1 MQRFILVT
9 SIALSFVLVS
19 QTHAQ
24 TFTPNYSTNAG
35 TGSSFQGMSF
45 SGVGSAILNCTN
57 IGSTISSAARDLF
70 KTPDVGDIA
79 AKAAYSITGVYTTV
93 PVKDDA
99 MKKQAEKQAKKE
111 NCLDGIAYAMA
122 KNTLQ
127 QVSNKTLNWVNTGF
141 DGNPLYVR
149 DIDSYLKS
157 IRDQKLDSFLKQVP
171 TNNPIFG
178 NAIRSAITQQ
188 VTGYTDGR
196 INKAMNTPQAR
207 AYQSFQQD
215 FTQGGWNALLNP
227 QNNPLSAYFDAVQ
240 QVSRDIDTAQQN
252 VQNELVQGDGF
263 LSMKKC
269 VEWGVQ
275 TSGAATQNGTP
286 LDEIPPD
293 LVNTSSP
300 TNAAAPRDSKK
311 CLRYETVTPGSII
324 AQQTAYITNSAVRQL
339 EQADKINEVLGSF
352 FDNLLN
358 RLFANGLGSLAG
370 TGRSGGFG
378 TSSVGIG
385 NNVVI
390 GTDGTTLGS
399 FASTSGSLGTP
410 LTSAGFTGDL
420 DISRPQQIR
429 AIIKTQLDYISRAKD
444 AQVAMERIV
453 PTLGALDYCL
463 PGHNPTWQSGLSEN
477 LSALIGSLSQPA
489 ASGPS
494 ALQSFLSSIPVLGGL
509 FGGGNNTPPPVLAG
523 QPLLYDKVT
532 DSQVKISPQVFF
544 LTAGLS
550 LFGNGNVSQI
560 PTYLESSLTSLVN
573 DFNAAGFDVDSIAN
587 AYASLE
593 STPFTQAD
601 ARAFARSAYKE
612 TSKLVGYNRN
622 LSEYSRLYS
631 QNISDTEDAL
641 AQLDEIYAQ
650 VQDIV
655 RVAKTRYIA
664 DQAAA
669 GTPVNTACINSAYVL
684 DSTPITGVS
693 RVESDVPNP
702 MVLQSVDASNYFYS
716 NL

>member
-1 MQRFILVT
+1 MQRFILIT

-70 KTPDVGDIA
+70 KSTDVGQTVSQ
-79 AKAAYSITGVYTTV
+79 AAYSITGINTTV
-93 PVKDDA
+93 PVKDDPL
-99 MKKQAEKQAKKE
+99 KKQAEKQAKKE

-141 DGNPLYVR
+141 DGNPLYIR

-171 TNNPIFG
+171 SNNPIFG

-196 INKAMNTPQAR
+196 INRTMNTPQAR

-293 LVNTSSP
+293 LVNTSAP
-300 TNAAAPRDSKK
+300 TSAATPRDSQK
-311 CLRYETVTPGSII
+311 CLKYETVTPGSII

-358 RLFANGLGSLAG
+358 RLFANGLGSLSRGRGAVGVSTGMG
-370 TGRSGGFG
+370 T
-378 TSSVGIG
+378 
-385 NNVVI
+385 NVVL
-390 GTDGTTLGS
+390 GTNGAALGS
-399 FASTSGSLGTP
+399 FADSSAQLGSLGATP
-410 LTSAGFTGDL
+410 TGFNGTL
-420 DISRPQQIR
+420 DISRPQQLR
-429 AIIKTQLDYISRAKD
+429 AMIKTQLDYVNRAKD
-444 AQVAMERIV
+444 AEVAMQRIV

-463 PGHNPTWQSGLSEN
+463 PGPNPTWQSGLSDN
-477 LSALIGSLSQPA
+477 FQTMLGSLQQPS

-494 ALQSFLSSIPVLGGL
+494 ALQGFLTSIPILGGL
-509 FGGGNNTPPPVLAG
+509 FGGNDSPPPVLSGA
-523 QPLLYDKVT
+523 PVLYDKVT
-532 DSQVKISPQVFF
+532 DSQRTISPQVYVSA
-544 LTAGLS
+544 AG
-550 LFGNGNVSQI
+550 I
-560 PTYLESSLTSLVN
+560 PMFPFSRIPEYITNSFNELVTDYTN
-573 DFNAAGFDVDSIAN
+573 AGFDSDTLAN
-587 AYASLE
+587 AYAALE
-593 STPFTQAD
+593 SGVFAQAD
-601 ARAFARSAYKE
+601 ARAFVKNAYKE
-612 TSKLVGYNRN
+612 TGRLVSYNRN
-622 LSEYSRLYS
+622 ISEYAQQYS
-631 QNISDTEDAL
+631 QNISDTEDAVE
-641 AQLDEIYAQ
+641 QLQAIYARIQ
-650 VQDIV
+650 QIV
-655 RVAKTRYIA
+655 SGAKTRYVA
-664 DQAAA
+664 QQSAA
-669 GTPVNTACINSAYVL
+669 GTPVDATCINQAYVI
-684 DSTPITGVS
+684 DNTPIVPVA
-693 RVESDVPNP
+693 RVESDAPNP
-702 MVLQSVDASNYFYS
+702 FVIQSVNSSTYFYS